1 MCDIFQSNC
10 SMFGCSEVYYNSITM
25 GPGTYVGLCQAHF
38 TEEIREEKSMV
49 SVTPKEYLD
58 VLKEW
63 NKWVSSYY
71 SLIGPRPELVELI
84 NKTVDI
90 IARGEMK

>member
-1 MCDIFQSNC
+1 
-10 SMFGCSEVYYNSITM
+10 
-25 GPGTYVGLCQAHF
+25 
-38 TEEIREEKSMV
+38 MV
-49 SVTPKEYLD
+49 SVTSKEYLD

-63 NKWVSSYY
+63 NRWITTYY
-71 SLIGPRPELVELI
+71 SLIGPSPELVELI

>member
-1 MCDIFQSNC
+1 
-10 SMFGCSEVYYNSITM
+10 MFGCSEVYYNSITM

-49 SVTPKEYLD
+49 SVTSEEYLY

-63 NKWVSSYY
+63 NKWISSYY

>member
-1 MCDIFQSNC
+1 
-10 SMFGCSEVYYNSITM
+10 MFGCSEPYHNSITM
-25 GPGTYVGLCQAHF
+25 GPGTYVGLCKTHF
-38 TEEIREEKSMV
+38 IDEIREEKSMV
-49 SVTPKEYLD
+49 SVTSKEYLD

-63 NKWVSSYY
+63 NKWITSYY
-71 SLIGPRPELVELI
+71 SLIGPSPELVELI

>member
-1 MCDIFQSNC
+1 
-10 SMFGCSEVYYNSITM
+10 
-25 GPGTYVGLCQAHF
+25 
-38 TEEIREEKSMV
+38 MV
-49 SVTPKEYLD
+49 TVTPKEYLD

-63 NKWVSSYY
+63 NRWINTYY

-84 NKTVDI
+84 NKTVDV

>member
-1 MCDIFQSNC
+1 
-10 SMFGCSEVYYNSITM
+10 MFGCSEVYYNSVTM
-25 GPGTYVGLCQAHF
+25 GPGTYVGLCKTHF
-38 TEEIREEKSMV
+38 IDEIREEKSMV
-49 SVTPKEYLD
+49 SVTSKEYLD

-63 NKWVSSYY
+63 NKWITSYY
-71 SLIGPRPELVELI
+71 SLIGPSPELVELI

>member
-1 MCDIFQSNC
+1 
-10 SMFGCSEVYYNSITM
+10 MFGCGEPYYNSITM
-25 GPGTYVGLCQAHF
+25 GPGTYVGLCKTHF
-38 TEEIREEKSMV
+38 IDEIREEKSMV
-49 SVTPKEYLD
+49 SVTSKEYLD

-63 NKWVSSYY
+63 NKWITSYY
-71 SLIGPRPELVELI
+71 SLIGPSPELVELI

>member
-1 MCDIFQSNC
+1 MCETHYMN
-10 SMFGCSEVYYNSITM
+10 
-25 GPGTYVGLCQAHF
+25 
-38 TEEIREEKSMV
+38 EIREEKSMV
-49 SVTPKEYLD
+49 SVTSKEYLD

-63 NKWVSSYY
+63 NKWITSYY

>member
-1 MCDIFQSNC
+1 
-10 SMFGCSEVYYNSITM
+10 MFGCSEVYYNSITM

>member
-1 MCDIFQSNC
+1 
-10 SMFGCSEVYYNSITM
+10 MFGCSEVYYNSVTM
-25 GPGTYVGLCQAHF
+25 GPGTYVGLCNTHYI
-38 TEEIREEKSMV
+38 EEIREEKSMV
-49 SVTPKEYLD
+49 SVTSKEYLD

-63 NKWVSSYY
+63 NKWITSYY
-71 SLIGPRPELVELI
+71 SLIGPSPELVELI

>member
-1 MCDIFQSNC
+1 
-10 SMFGCSEVYYNSITM
+10 MFGCGEPYYNSITM
-25 GPGTYVGLCQAHF
+25 GPGAYVGLCNIHF
-38 TEEIREEKSMV
+38 TDEIREKKPMV
-49 SVTPKEYLD
+49 SVTSKEYLD

-63 NKWVSSYY
+63 NEWISSYY

>member
-1 MCDIFQSNC
+1 
-10 SMFGCSEVYYNSITM
+10 MFGCSELYHNSVTM
-25 GPGTYVGLCQAHF
+25 GPGTYIGLCETHYMNEIG
-38 TEEIREEKSMV
+38 EERAMV
-49 SVTPKEYLD
+49 SVTSKEYLD

-63 NKWVSSYY
+63 NKWITSYY
-71 SLIGPRPELVELI
+71 SLIGPSPELVELI